1 MINKNQFRDLV
12 VKPALEFLDPEIP
25 YSEHAVELL
34 MMTAAHESKLGT
46 YLKQVGGPALG
57 VFQMEPAT
65 ENDIWENFLEY
76 KHDLSNRV
84 EALTCDLMETPSSE
98 LITNLMYAT
107 AMARVHYF
115 RDSEP
120 LPSGSLSDKKTILE
134 LAEYAK
140 RVYNTEAGKATAQKY
155 YDDYMRYVA

>member
-1 MINKNQFRDLV
+1 MINKNQFRELV

-57 VFQMEPAT
+57 VFQMEPTT

-76 KHDLSNRV
+76 NQDIYDKVEVLTWDLV
-84 EALTCDLMETPSSE
+84 
-98 LITNLMYAT
+98 TNLLYAA